1 MGCPISP
8 ATSRGYR
15 DFRIESLYNYAS
27 HSPWNAMSDPSHLRR
42 QADIFDRVADQCSV
56 PDLVPYYREAE
67 YEMGVSGN
75 VATDRQLDDTSE
87 SRRPQVTAAIRRR
100 FGRVSR

>member
-56 PDLVPYYREAE
+56 PDLVPYYRKLAQDYRARIECPADE
-67 YEMGVSGN
+67 
-75 VATDRQLDDTSE
+75 TSE
-87 SRRPQVTAAIRRR
+87 VGCAKRASR
-100 FGRVSR
+100 